1 MIQDSM
7 SYQYPRLLRRVRAA
21 LIDSVVFTVIIIAWF
36 YSFELLE
43 GAHVAVKISL
53 LVFAYLIVEPVL
65 VSQTG
70 GTIGHHLM
78 GLRVRDAGTDGP
90 IGFIRA
96 TLRGVARSL
105 LGLISLIFMFVT
117 RRHQAIHDY
126 LSHSTV
132 VIEHPEDLPIREKF
146 HERAR
151 GI

>member
-1 MIQDSM
+1 M

-21 LIDSVVFTVIIIAWF
+21 LIDSVVFASIIIGWF

-43 GAHVAVKISL
+43 NTHAAIKVGL
-53 LVFAYLIVEPVL
+53 LVVAYLIVEPAL
-65 VSQTG
+65 VSLTG

-78 GLRVRDAGTDGP
+78 GLRVRDAGVDER

-96 TLRGVARSL
+96 TLRGLTRSL
-105 LGLISLIFMFVT
+105 LGLFSLLFMFVT

-126 LSHSTV
+126 FSRSIV
-132 VIEHPEDLPIREKF
+132 VIEHPEDLPAREKF
-146 HERAR
+146 QERAR